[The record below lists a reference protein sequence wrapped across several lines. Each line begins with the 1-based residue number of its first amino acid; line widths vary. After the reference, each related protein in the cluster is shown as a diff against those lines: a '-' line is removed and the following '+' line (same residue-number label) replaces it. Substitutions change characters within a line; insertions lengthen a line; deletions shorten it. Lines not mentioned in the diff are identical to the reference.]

1 MRRPERSRR
10 RRDSPALLSLPDH
23 GPRTPVMPEADWR
36 AAGLLERT
44 RKPLA
49 LMTVPVGKVKLAP
62 PVSCQPVRSTSM
74 LRRLRSSIHSGSV
87 GAAGW
92 YWISLMTAAASR
104 ATACGITSGKA
115 REAART
121 TESKGEGEFMGELG
135 TW

>member
-10 RRDSPALLSLPDH
+10 RRDSPPLLRLPDH
-23 GPRTPVMPEADWR
+23 GPRTPVLPEADWR

-44 RKPLA
+44 RKPPA
-49 LMTVPVGKVKLAP
+49 LRTVPVGKVKLAP
-62 PVSCQPVRSTSM
+62 PVRRQPVRSTSM

-104 ATACGITSGKA
+104 ATACGMA
-115 REAART
+115 REDAKAVART
-121 TESKGEGEFMGELG
+121 TGSKGEGEFMAVLG
-135 TW
+135 SW